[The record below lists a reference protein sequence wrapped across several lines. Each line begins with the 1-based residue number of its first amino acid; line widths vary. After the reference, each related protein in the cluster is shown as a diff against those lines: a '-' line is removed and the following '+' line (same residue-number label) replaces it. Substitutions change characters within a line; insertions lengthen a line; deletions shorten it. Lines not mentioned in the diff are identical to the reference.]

1 MTRRKKKSTFP
12 RLTFMAW
19 QGQDLLRLTDAVERM
34 MSTARELQADVQK
47 SATVHEWMMRAVA
60 DLKEQVAALRDE
72 NERRTKRAKKA
83 NASRNG
89 TGNTVPIKAAVD
101 PAVAEFIRNAA
112 YDPDI
117 ETEEE
122 AAARQ
127 RGEE

>member
-1 MTRRKKKSTFP
+1 MFP

-19 QGQDLLRLTDAVERM
+19 STADLARLTDGVERM
-34 MSTARELQADVQK
+34 LAASRELQADVQRHSDNN
-47 SATVHEWMMRAVA
+47 SAMMQLVASLADQVKQLREENQKRSTRA
-60 DLKEQVAALRDE
+60 R
-72 NERRTKRAKKA
+72 KA
-83 NASRNG
+83 NATRNG
-89 TGNTVPIKAAVD
+89 TGKTVPTRATVD

-127 RGEE
+127 RGEQP